1 MDPNWGG
8 KEYTKK
14 ALEAGDYKG
23 REVYKYNTP
32 QINTNFSEILDN

>member
-14 ALEAGDYKG
+14 ALDDGDYKG
-23 REVYKYNTP
+23 REVYRYNTP
-32 QINTNFSEILDN
+32 QIKTNFSEILNN